1 MLAAATA
8 SASQP
13 VVAALLGLG
22 AAGLAG
28 AVVAM
33 AWSVHARQI
42 RLAELLARRQ
52 FILTREPA
60 AEEQPLNGHAGA
72 EAAFAQVQEALETV
86 GARENARENMR
97 ENARENAREN
107 QAGQKAQ
114 GGTGNG
120 GHAARGATGARPGKL
135 VIEGPETVVVGEQV
149 RYRVR
154 PTAVGTMVTWA
165 AGGGSVSQ
173 APDPVHPDELL
184 LIAERPGSLMLH
196 VRVREGL
203 TERRET
209 MSVTAV
215 PDVTPAASPF
225 PLRLFLHGWGLVVV
239 AVLVVGFAAALDAL
253 GNLTSADFIALVV
266 PLTALLGVLAA
277 VRGTSDL
284 STRPSRNP
292 APRSGPDGSPTW
304 PES

>member
-1 MLAAATA
+1 MLATAAAAGT
-8 SASQP
+8 SQP
-13 VVAALLGLG
+13 VLAALLGLG
-22 AAGLAG
+22 ASGLAG

-52 FILTREPA
+52 FVLTREPA
-60 AEEQPLNGHAGA
+60 APDQPANGHAGP
-72 EAAFAQVQEALETV
+72 EAALVQVQEALETV
-86 GARENARENMR
+86 GGREA
-97 ENARENAREN
+97 

-114 GGTGNG
+114 GTQGGHGGNG
-120 GHAARGATGARPGKL
+120 GHGTRGSAARPAKL

-154 PTAVGTMVTWA
+154 PSAVGTAVTWA

-173 APDPVHPDELL
+173 APDPAHPDELL
-184 LIAERPGSLMLH
+184 LIADRPGSLMLH

-203 TERRET
+203 NERRET
-209 MSVTAV
+209 KSVTAV

-225 PLRLFLHGWGLVVV
+225 PLRLFLQGWGLVVV
-239 AVLVVGFAAALDAL
+239 AILVVGFAGALDAL
-253 GNLTSADFIALVV
+253 GNLTSGDFIALVV

-277 VRGTSDL
+277 VRGTSD
-284 STRPSRNP
+284 PSPGPARNP
-292 APRSGPDGSPTW
+292 APRPGHDENPTW

>member
-1 MLAAATA
+1 MLAATA
-8 SASQP
+8 GASQP
-13 VVAALLGLG
+13 VLAGLLGLG

-60 AEEQPLNGHAGA
+60 APEQPVNGHVGA
-72 EAAFAQVQEALETV
+72 DAAPVQVQEALEEV
-86 GARENARENMR
+86 GAREA
-97 ENARENAREN
+97 

-114 GGTGNG
+114 GTQGSRTGRGGGGHVGNG
-120 GHAARGATGARPGKL
+120 GRGAAPARPGKL
-135 VIEGPETVVVGEQV
+135 AIEGPETVVVGEQV

-154 PTAVGTMVTWA
+154 PSAVGTAVTWA

-173 APDPVHPDELL
+173 APDPTHPDELL
-184 LIAERPGSLMLH
+184 LIADRPGSLMLH

-203 TERRET
+203 AERRET
-209 MSVTAV
+209 KSVTAV

-239 AVLVVGFAAALDAL
+239 AILVVGFAGALDAL
-253 GNLTSADFIALVV
+253 GNLTSGDFIALVV

-277 VRGTSDL
+277 VRGAGD
-284 STRPSRNP
+284 PAPNRNP
-292 APRSGPDGSPTW
+292 AQRSGHDESPAW
-304 PES
+304 PEP

>member
-8 SASQP
+8 GTSQP
-13 VVAALLGLG
+13 VLAGLLGLG
-22 AAGLAG
+22 ASGLAG

-33 AWSVHARQI
+33 AWSVHTRQI

-60 AEEQPLNGHAGA
+60 APEQPVNGHAGT
-72 EAAFAQVQEALETV
+72 EAALAQVQETLETV
-86 GARENARENMR
+86 GAREA
-97 ENARENAREN
+97 

-114 GGTGNG
+114 GGQGSQGGPAGNG
-120 GHAARGATGARPGKL
+120 GHGNRGATAARPAKL

-154 PTAVGTMVTWA
+154 PSAVGTAVTWA

-173 APDPVHPDELL
+173 APDPTHPDELL
-184 LIAERPGSLMLH
+184 LIADRPGALMLH

-203 TERRET
+203 NERRET
-209 MSVTAV
+209 KSVTAV

-239 AVLVVGFAAALDAL
+239 AILVIGFAGALDAL

-266 PLTALLGVLAA
+266 PLTALLGVIGA
-277 VRGTSDL
+277 VRGTSDQ
-284 STRPSRNP
+284 SPRPARNA
-292 APRSGPDGSPTW
+292 APRSDHDVGPT
-304 PES
+304 

>member
-1 MLAAATA
+1 MLATAAAGT
-8 SASQP
+8 SQP
-13 VVAALLGLG
+13 VLAGLLGLG

-33 AWSVHARQI
+33 AWSVHIRQI
-42 RLAELLARRQ
+42 RLAELLTRRQ

-60 AEEQPLNGHAGA
+60 APEQPVNGHAGA
-72 EAAFAQVQEALETV
+72 EAAVAQVQETLETV
-86 GARENARENMR
+86 GAREA
-97 ENARENAREN
+97 

-114 GGTGNG
+114 GAQGAQGGQSGNG
-120 GHAARGATGARPGKL
+120 GHGTRGGSARPGKL
-135 VIEGPETVVVGEQV
+135 VIDGPETVVVGEQV

-154 PTAVGTMVTWA
+154 PSAVGTAVTWA

-173 APDPVHPDELL
+173 APDPTHPDELL
-184 LIAERPGSLMLH
+184 LIADRPGSLMLH

-209 MSVTAV
+209 KSVTAV
-215 PDVTPAASPF
+215 PDMTPAASPF
-225 PLRLFLHGWGLVVV
+225 PLRLFLQGWGLVVV
-239 AVLVVGFAAALDAL
+239 AVLVIGFAGALVAL

-266 PLTALLGVLAA
+266 PVTALLGVLAA

-284 STRPSRNP
+284 SPRPGRNP
-292 APRSGPDGSPTW
+292 APRSSQNGNLTGL
-304 PES
+304 ES

>member
-1 MLAAATA
+1 MLATAAAGT
-8 SASQP
+8 SQP
-13 VVAALLGLG
+13 ILAALLGLG

-33 AWSVHARQI
+33 AWSVHIRQI

-60 AEEQPLNGHAGA
+60 AAEQPVNGHAGA
-72 EAAFAQVQEALETV
+72 EAALGQVQETLETV
-86 GARENARENMR
+86 GAREA
-97 ENARENAREN
+97 
-107 QAGQKAQ
+107 QAGQKTQGTRGGPGVQ
-114 GGTGNG
+114 GGQESHAGNG
-120 GHAARGATGARPGKL
+120 GHGTRGGSARPTKL

-154 PTAVGTMVTWA
+154 PSAVGTAVTWA

-173 APDPVHPDELL
+173 APDPAHPDELL
-184 LIAERPGSLMLH
+184 LIADRPGELMLH

-209 MSVTAV
+209 KSVTAV
-215 PDVTPAASPF
+215 ADVTPAAAPF
-225 PLRLFLHGWGLVVV
+225 PLRLFLQGWGLVVV
-239 AVLVVGFAAALDAL
+239 AILVVGFAGALDAL

-266 PLTALLGVLAA
+266 PLIALLGVLAA
-277 VRGTSDL
+277 VRGASDPG
-284 STRPSRNP
+284 SRPARNP
-292 APRSGPDGSPTW
+292 APRSGQNGNPAW

>member
-1 MLAAATA
+1 MFAAATA
-8 SASQP
+8 GTSQP
-13 VVAALLGLG
+13 VLAALLGLG

-42 RLAELLARRQ
+42 RLAELLVRRQ

-60 AEEQPLNGHAGA
+60 AAEEAVNGHANT
-72 EAAFAQVQEALETV
+72 EAALAQVQEALEAV
-86 GARENARENMR
+86 GAREVRESR
-97 ENARENAREN
+97 EGREGRA
-107 QAGQKAQ
+107 AQKPPGTQ
-114 GGTGNG
+114 GGHVGNG
-120 GHAARGATGARPGKL
+120 GHGAAPARPGKL

-154 PTAVGTMVTWA
+154 PTAVGTAVTWA

-173 APDPVHPDELL
+173 APDPTHPDELL
-184 LIAERPGSLMLH
+184 LIADHPGSLMLH

-209 MSVTAV
+209 KSVTAV
-215 PDVTPAASPF
+215 PEVAPAASPF
-225 PLRLFLHGWGLVVV
+225 PLSLFLQGWGLVVL
-239 AVLVVGFAAALDAL
+239 AILVVGFAGALDAL

-266 PLTALLGVLAA
+266 PLMTLLGVLAA
-277 VRGTSDL
+277 VRGSGDL
-284 STRPSRNP
+284 STRPARNP
-292 APRSGPDGSPTW
+292 APRPDHNESATW

>member
-13 VVAALLGLG
+13 VLAALLGLG

-52 FILTREPA
+52 FILTREPVA
-60 AEEQPLNGHAGA
+60 PEQPVNGHVGA
-72 EAAFAQVQEALETV
+72 DAAPVQVQEALEEV
-86 GARENARENMR
+86 GAREA
-97 ENARENAREN
+97 

-114 GGTGNG
+114 GTQGSRTGHGGAGHVGNG
-120 GHAARGATGARPGKL
+120 GRGATPARPGKL
-135 VIEGPETVVVGEQV
+135 AIEGPETVVVGEQV

-154 PTAVGTMVTWA
+154 PSAVGTAVTWA

-173 APDPVHPDELL
+173 APDPTHPDELL
-184 LIAERPGSLMLH
+184 LIADRPGSLMLH

-203 TERRET
+203 AERRET
-209 MSVTAV
+209 KSVTAV

-239 AVLVVGFAAALDAL
+239 AILVVGFAGALDAL
-253 GNLTSADFIALVV
+253 GNLTSGDFIALVV

-277 VRGTSDL
+277 VRGASE
-284 STRPSRNP
+284 PAANRNP
-292 APRSGPDGSPTW
+292 AQRSGHDESPAW

>member
-1 MLAAATA
+1 MLAATA
-8 SASQP
+8 STSQP
-13 VVAALLGLG
+13 VLAGLLGLG

-42 RLAELLARRQ
+42 RLAELLVRRQ

-60 AEEQPLNGHAGA
+60 APEQPLNGHAGT
-72 EAAFAQVQEALETV
+72 EAALAQVQETLETV
-86 GARENARENMR
+86 GARENARESVR
-97 ENARENAREN
+97 ENARES
-107 QAGQKAQ
+107 QTGQKAQ

-120 GHAARGATGARPGKL
+120 GSGARGAPGARPGKL
-135 VIEGPETVVVGEQV
+135 VIEGPETVIAGEQV

-154 PTAVGTMVTWA
+154 PTAVGTVVTWA

-184 LIAERPGSLMLH
+184 LIADRPGSLMLH

-209 MSVTAV
+209 KSVTAV
-215 PDVTPAASPF
+215 PEATPAAPPF

-239 AVLVVGFAAALDAL
+239 AVLVVGFAGALDAL

-284 STRPSRNP
+284 STRPGRNP
-292 APRSGPDGSPTW
+292 APRPGPDGSPTW

>member
-1 MLAAATA
+1 MLATAAAGT
-8 SASQP
+8 SQP
-13 VVAALLGLG
+13 VLAGLLGLG

-60 AEEQPLNGHAGA
+60 APEQPVNGHAGA
-72 EAAFAQVQEALETV
+72 EAALGQVQETLETV
-86 GARENARENMR
+86 GAREAARE
-97 ENARENAREN
+97 A
-107 QAGQKAQ
+107 QAAQKAQ
-114 GGTGNG
+114 GTQGGHAGNG
-120 GHAARGATGARPGKL
+120 GHGTRGAAARPAKL

-154 PTAVGTMVTWA
+154 PSAVGTTVTWA

-173 APDPVHPDELL
+173 APDPTHPDELL
-184 LIAERPGSLMLH
+184 LIADRPGSLMLH

-203 TERRET
+203 NERRET
-209 MSVTAV
+209 KSVTAV

-225 PLRLFLHGWGLVVV
+225 PLRLFLQGWGLVVV
-239 AVLVVGFAAALDAL
+239 AVLVVGFAGALDAL

-266 PLTALLGVLAA
+266 PLIALLGVLAA
-277 VRGTSDL
+277 VRGTSEL
-284 STRPSRNP
+284 SPRPARNP
-292 APRSGPDGSPTW
+292 APGPGQNANPTW

>member
-1 MLAAATA
+1 MLATAAAGT
-8 SASQP
+8 SQP
-13 VVAALLGLG
+13 VLAGLLGLG
-22 AAGLAG
+22 ASGLAG

-60 AEEQPLNGHAGA
+60 AAEQPANGHAGP
-72 EAAFAQVQEALETV
+72 EAALAQVQETLETV
-86 GARENARENMR
+86 GAREA
-97 ENARENAREN
+97 

-114 GGTGNG
+114 GTQGGHAGNG
-120 GHAARGATGARPGKL
+120 GHGARGAAARPAKL

-154 PTAVGTMVTWA
+154 PSAVGTAVTWA

-173 APDPVHPDELL
+173 APDPTHPDELL
-184 LIAERPGSLMLH
+184 LIADRPGSLMLH

-203 TERRET
+203 AERRET
-209 MSVTAV
+209 KSVTAV

-225 PLRLFLHGWGLVVV
+225 PLRLFLQGWGLVVV
-239 AVLVVGFAAALDAL
+239 AVLVVGFAGALDAL

-266 PLTALLGVLAA
+266 PLVALLGVLAA
-277 VRGTSDL
+277 VRGTSDP
-284 STRPSRNP
+284 SPRPIRIP
-292 APRSGPDGSPTW
+292 APRSGQNGNPTW

>member
-1 MLAAATA
+1 MLATAAAGT
-8 SASQP
+8 SQP
-13 VVAALLGLG
+13 VLAGLLGLG

-60 AEEQPLNGHAGA
+60 TPEQPGNGHAGA
-72 EAAFAQVQEALETV
+72 EAALGQVQEALEAV
-86 GARENARENMR
+86 GAREA
-97 ENARENAREN
+97 
-107 QAGQKAQ
+107 QAGQKSQGTQ
-114 GGTGNG
+114 GGHAGNG
-120 GHAARGATGARPGKL
+120 GHGTRGAAARPAKL

-154 PTAVGTMVTWA
+154 PSAVGTAVTWA

-173 APDPVHPDELL
+173 APDPTHPDELL
-184 LIAERPGSLMLH
+184 LIADRPGSLMLH

-203 TERRET
+203 NERRET
-209 MSVTAV
+209 KSVTAV

-225 PLRLFLHGWGLVVV
+225 PLRLFLQGWGLVVV
-239 AVLVVGFAAALDAL
+239 AILVVGFAGALVAL

-266 PLTALLGVLAA
+266 PLVALLGVLAA
-277 VRGTSDL
+277 VRGAADL
-284 STRPSRNP
+284 PSPRPARNS
-292 APRSGPDGSPTW
+292 APRPDAA
-304 PES
+304 E

>member
-1 MLAAATA
+1 MLAATA
-8 SASQP
+8 GASQP
-13 VVAALLGLG
+13 VIAALLGLG

-60 AEEQPLNGHAGA
+60 APEQPVNGHAGTD
-72 EAAFAQVQEALETV
+72 AALVQVQEALDEV
-86 GARENARENMR
+86 GAREA
-97 ENARENAREN
+97 
-107 QAGQKAQ
+107 QVGQKAQ
-114 GGTGNG
+114 GAQGSRTGHGSGGQAGSGGRGTPP
-120 GHAARGATGARPGKL
+120 ARPGKL
-135 VIEGPETVVVGEQV
+135 AIEGPETVVVGEQV

-154 PTAVGTMVTWA
+154 PSAVGTAVTWA

-173 APDPVHPDELL
+173 AADPTHPDELL
-184 LIAERPGSLMLH
+184 LIADQPGSLMLH

-209 MSVTAV
+209 KSVTAV

-239 AVLVVGFAAALDAL
+239 AILVIGFAGALDAL
-253 GNLTSADFIALVV
+253 GNLTAADFIALVV
-266 PLTALLGVLAA
+266 PLTALLGVIAV
-277 VRGTSDL
+277 VRGAPEPGP
-284 STRPSRNP
+284 RPARNP
-292 APRSGPDGSPTW
+292 APRSGPNGGPTW
-304 PES
+304 PEA

>member
-1 MLAAATA
+1 MLAAAAVTA
-8 SASQP
+8 GASQP
-13 VVAALLGLG
+13 VIAALLGLG

-42 RLAELLARRQ
+42 RLAEMLARRQ

-60 AEEQPLNGHAGA
+60 ASEQPLNGHAGP
-72 EAAFAQVQEALETV
+72 EADLTGVQETLETV
-86 GARENARENMR
+86 GAREA
-97 ENARENAREN
+97 
-107 QAGQKAQ
+107 QAGQKAHGSPGGQ
-114 GGTGNG
+114 GGNG
-120 GHAARGATGARPGKL
+120 GNGGNGGRGAATARPAKL

-154 PTAVGTMVTWA
+154 PTAVGTAVTWA

-173 APDPVHPDELL
+173 TPDPTHPDELL
-184 LIAERPGSLMLH
+184 LIADRPGSLMLH

-209 MSVTAV
+209 KSVTAV

-239 AVLVVGFAAALDAL
+239 AILVVGFAAALDAL
-253 GNLTSADFIALVV
+253 GNLTAADFIALVV
-266 PLTALLGVLAA
+266 PLTALLGVIAVVRTAA
-277 VRGTSDL
+277 D
-284 STRPSRNP
+284 P
-292 APRSGPDGSPTW
+292 APRPGKGPASPE
-304 PES
+304 P

>member
-1 MLAAATA
+1 MLATAAAGT
-8 SASQP
+8 SQP
-13 VVAALLGLG
+13 VLAALLGLG

-33 AWSVHARQI
+33 AWSVHIRQI
-42 RLAELLARRQ
+42 RLAELLTRRQ

-60 AEEQPLNGHAGA
+60 APEQPVNGHAGA
-72 EAAFAQVQEALETV
+72 EAALGQVQETLETV
-86 GARENARENMR
+86 GAREA
-97 ENARENAREN
+97 

-114 GGTGNG
+114 GAQGGQSGNG
-120 GHAARGATGARPGKL
+120 GHGTRGGSARPGKL
-135 VIEGPETVVVGEQV
+135 VIDGPETVVVGEQV

-154 PTAVGTMVTWA
+154 PSAVGTAVTWA

-173 APDPVHPDELL
+173 APDPTHPDELL
-184 LIAERPGSLMLH
+184 LIADRPGSLMLH

-209 MSVTAV
+209 KSVTAV
-215 PDVTPAASPF
+215 PDMTPAASPF
-225 PLRLFLHGWGLVVV
+225 PLRLFLQGWGLVVV
-239 AVLVVGFAAALDAL
+239 AVLVIGFAGALVAL

-266 PLTALLGVLAA
+266 PVTALLGVLAA

-284 STRPSRNP
+284 SPRPGRNP
-292 APRSGPDGSPTW
+292 APRSSQNGNLTGL
-304 PES
+304 ES

>member
-1 MLAAATA
+1 MFAAATA
-8 SASQP
+8 GTSQP
-13 VVAALLGLG
+13 VLAGLLGLG

-42 RLAELLARRQ
+42 RLAELLVRRQ

-60 AEEQPLNGHAGA
+60 AAEEPVNGHANT
-72 EAAFAQVQEALETV
+72 EAALAQVQEALEAV
-86 GARENARENMR
+86 GAREGRESR
-97 ENARENAREN
+97 EGREG
-107 QAGQKAQ
+107 QAAQRPQGTQ
-114 GGTGNG
+114 GGHAGNG
-120 GHAARGATGARPGKL
+120 GHGGRGAAPARPGKL

-149 RYRVR
+149 CYRVR
-154 PTAVGTMVTWA
+154 PTAVGTAVTWA

-173 APDPVHPDELL
+173 APDPTHPDELL
-184 LIAERPGSLMLH
+184 LIADRPGSLMLH

-209 MSVTAV
+209 KSVTAV
-215 PDVTPAASPF
+215 PEVAPAASPF
-225 PLRLFLHGWGLVVV
+225 PLNLFLHGWGLVVL
-239 AVLVVGFAAALDAL
+239 AILVVGFAGALDAL

-266 PLTALLGVLAA
+266 PLMTLLGVLAA
-277 VRGTSDL
+277 VRGTGDL
-284 STRPSRNP
+284 STRPARNP
-292 APRSGPDGSPTW
+292 APRPDHNGNPTW

>member
-1 MLAAATA
+1 MLAAAADT
-8 SASQP
+8 SQP
-13 VVAALLGLG
+13 ILAGLLGLG

-52 FILTREPA
+52 FILTREPTA
-60 AEEQPLNGHAGA
+60 PEQPLNGHATTDAALA
-72 EAAFAQVQEALETV
+72 EVQEALEAV
-86 GARENARENMR
+86 G
-97 ENARENAREN
+97 
-107 QAGQKAQ
+107 
-114 GGTGNG
+114 T
-120 GHAARGATGARPGKL
+120 RGAPGDRKAPGPPGSSAGSGSHGGRGAAAARPGKL

-154 PTAVGTMVTWA
+154 PSAVGTAVTWA

-173 APDPVHPDELL
+173 APDPAHPDELL
-184 LIAERPGSLMLH
+184 LIADRPGSLMLH

-209 MSVTAV
+209 KTVTAV
-215 PDVTPAASPF
+215 PDVTPVASPF

-239 AVLVVGFAAALDAL
+239 AILVIGFAGALNAM
-253 GNLTSADFIALVV
+253 GNLTAADFIALVV
-266 PLTALLGVLAA
+266 PLTALLGVIAV
-277 VRGTSDL
+277 VRGASEPG
-284 STRPSRNP
+284 SRPARNP
-292 APRSGPDGSPTW
+292 ASRSSPNGSPTW
-304 PES
+304 PEP

>member
-1 MLAAATA
+1 MLATAAAGT
-8 SASQP
+8 SQP
-13 VVAALLGLG
+13 VLAGLLGLG
-22 AAGLAG
+22 ASGLAG

-52 FILTREPA
+52 FILTGEPA
-60 AEEQPLNGHAGA
+60 APEQPVNGHAGP
-72 EAAFAQVQEALETV
+72 EAALAQVQETLEAV
-86 GARENARENMR
+86 GAREG
-97 ENARENAREN
+97 
-107 QAGQKAQ
+107 QGGQKAQ
-114 GGTGNG
+114 GPQG
-120 GHAARGATGARPGKL
+120 GHAGNAGPGTRGAAARPAKL

-154 PTAVGTMVTWA
+154 PAAVGTVVTWA

-173 APDPVHPDELL
+173 AADPTHPDELL
-184 LIAERPGSLMLH
+184 LIADRPGSLMLH

-203 TERRET
+203 AERRET
-209 MSVTAV
+209 KSVTAV

-225 PLRLFLHGWGLVVV
+225 PLRLFLQGWGLVVV
-239 AVLVVGFAAALDAL
+239 AVLVVGFAGALDAL
-253 GNLTSADFIALVV
+253 GNLTSGDFIALVV

-277 VRGTSDL
+277 VRGTSDP
-284 STRPSRNP
+284 SPRPARNP
-292 APRSGPDGSPTW
+292 APRPGHNENPTW

>member
-1 MLAAATA
+1 MLATAAAGT
-8 SASQP
+8 SQP
-13 VVAALLGLG
+13 VLAGLLGLG

-33 AWSVHARQI
+33 AWSVHIRQI

-60 AEEQPLNGHAGA
+60 APEQPVNGHAGA
-72 EAAFAQVQEALETV
+72 EAALGQVQETLETV
-86 GARENARENMR
+86 GAREA
-97 ENARENAREN
+97 

-114 GGTGNG
+114 GAQGAQGGQSGNG
-120 GHAARGATGARPGKL
+120 GHGTRGGSARPGKL
-135 VIEGPETVVVGEQV
+135 VIDGPETVVVGEQV

-154 PTAVGTMVTWA
+154 PSAVGTAVTWA

-173 APDPVHPDELL
+173 APDPAHPDELL
-184 LIAERPGSLMLH
+184 LIADRPGSLMLH

-203 TERRET
+203 NERRET
-209 MSVTAV
+209 KSVTAV

-225 PLRLFLHGWGLVVV
+225 PLRLFLQGWGLVVV
-239 AVLVVGFAAALDAL
+239 AVLVVGFAGALDAL
-253 GNLTSADFIALVV
+253 GNLTSGDFIALVV

-277 VRGTSDL
+277 VRGTGDPGP
-284 STRPSRNP
+284 RPARNP
-292 APRSGPDGSPTW
+292 APRPGHNENPTW